1 MDCKSVC
8 VAPRMHQKHG
18 WSSYTFGELW
28 VLPRQLF
35 FCHTKFDD
43 FLGVYWYPT
52 DIFKI
57 LMKIWLIS
65 TCSGLYLPFSINWLS
80 IAVAF
85 CPTNFSW
92 KASPITKNAI
102 TPHGTVLRWP
112 VHYSLHIIGT
122 VYIPHI
128 FWFNYKLM
136 LVSFYF
142 CLVSIPT
149 ENSPSGIS
157 GNRYIH
163 QFLLPLA
170 INKKHLSTRNTVTR

>member
-1 MDCKSVC
+1 MS
-8 VAPRMHQKHG
+8 HQECTKNTGGFPIHLLNFEFCPANFPFVTP
-18 WSSYTFGELW
+18 SLTTFW
-28 VLPRQLF
+28 VFIGIQLTF
-35 FCHTKFDD
+35 S
-43 FLGVYWYPT
+43 
-52 DIFKI
+52 KI

-65 TCSGLYLPFSINWLS
+65 TCSGLHLPFSINWLS

-92 KASPITKNAI
+92 KASPITKNTI

-112 VHYSLHIIGT
+112 VHYSLHMIGT

-128 FWFNYKLM
+128 FWFNYNLM

-142 CLVSIPT
+142 CLVSVPT
-149 ENSPSGIS
+149 ENSPSGIN

-170 INKKHLSTRNTVTR
+170 INKKNIYQHDIQ